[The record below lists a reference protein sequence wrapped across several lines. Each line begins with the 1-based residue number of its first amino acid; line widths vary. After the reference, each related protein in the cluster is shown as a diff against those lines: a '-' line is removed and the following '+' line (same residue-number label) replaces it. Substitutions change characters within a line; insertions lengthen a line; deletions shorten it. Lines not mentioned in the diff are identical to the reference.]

1 MAAVRA
7 WTVSQLTAHI
17 KAILLDDEILRDLW
31 IEGEVSNFVRY
42 SSGHCYFSLKDAG
55 ATLQCVMWKSVADTL
70 VELPEN
76 GQHVLAHGY
85 ISVYEPRG
93 AYQFYVDY
101 VRTDRLGDL
110 QAQFEA
116 LKAKLAAEG
125 LFAAERKRPLPPWP
139 RRIGVVTSPHG
150 AALRDIVRVIRTR
163 FPGVEIILSPTAVQG
178 AEAPGQIVQALHA
191 LFDHAEVD
199 VIVVARGGGSLEDLW
214 AFNDEQVARTIAA
227 SPVPV
232 VSGVGHETDF
242 TIADFVADVRA
253 ATPSAAAMA
262 VVPDGEELQHK
273 IRLWRERL
281 QQVMAA
287 RVQAERRRLD
297 GEVRALQMFSP
308 QARID
313 VARQSVDDAAQSMQR
328 VLHNRLALMRAQVEG
343 LRSRLGALNPLHV
356 LARGYAIAQRPDG
369 RVIASVGDVE
379 PGEHMWVR
387 LRDGRVESWV
397 VGKESISNNER

>member
-17 KAILLDDEILRDLW
+17 KALLLDDDLLRDVW

-55 ATLQCVMWKSVADTL
+55 ATLQCVMWKSVADFL
-70 VELPEN
+70 AELPEN

-93 AYQFYVDY
+93 AYQLYVDY
-101 VRTDRLGDL
+101 IRTDRLGDL

-125 LFAAERKRPLPPWP
+125 LFAEERKRPLPAWP

-150 AALRDIVRVIRTR
+150 AALRDIVRVIRGR
-163 FPGVEIILSPTAVQG
+163 FPGVELILSPSAVQG
-178 AEAPGQIVQALHA
+178 ADAPPQIVNALHA
-191 LFDHAEVD
+191 LYHHADVD
-199 VIVVARGGGSLEDLW
+199 VILVARGGGSLEDLW
-214 AFNDEQVARTIAA
+214 AFNDESVARAIAA

-262 VVPDGEELQHK
+262 VVPDGEELRRK
-273 IRLWRERL
+273 VATWRERL
-281 QQVMAA
+281 QRTIEARLQRERHHLAA
-287 RVQAERRRLD
+287 
-297 GEVRALQMFSP
+297 EVRALNVYSP
-308 QARID
+308 QARVD
-313 VARQSVDDAAQSMQR
+313 AARQQVDDALRNMERA
-328 VLHNRLALMRAQVEG
+328 LYTRLSLARAQVVG
-343 LRSRLGALNPLHV
+343 YRSRLEALNPLRV
-356 LARGYAIAQRPDG
+356 LERGYAIAEREDG
-369 RVIASVGDVE
+369 SLLTSVHEVE
-379 PGEHMWVR
+379 AGEHMWVR

-397 VGKESISNNER
+397 VGKETMD